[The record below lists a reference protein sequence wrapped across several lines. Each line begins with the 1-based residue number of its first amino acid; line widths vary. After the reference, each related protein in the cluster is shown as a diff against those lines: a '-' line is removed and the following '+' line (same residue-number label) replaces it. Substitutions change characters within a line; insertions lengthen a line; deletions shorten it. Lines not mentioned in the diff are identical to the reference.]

1 MIFNR
6 IKLNYNIK
14 LLDDGFQSQDY
25 SEVQKILRSNKSN
38 GIYSNLVS
46 YAIHKHLSQEAHFNF
61 YSSKFIWLSS
71 YDQRDLSFIYN
82 FLDFYFQNNQSASCS
97 FGDYQDQISDA
108 LKEIKNIEIPQFI
121 DFDHVVSNSFLYQL
135 FLLLLSNKKYIFS
148 NIRGAFFESPTKKF
162 LIYPQTTLC
171 YIHVHRNPYD
181 LYFRYK
187 KDFQNSQEALN
198 EIANSNQFSQKKSLK
213 YQIMENRQDWNTFTK
228 SWTNNNVENTYRGK
242 LIKYEN
248 LENSPKDTLI
258 EVIYHLKQAGM
269 NLDIDFDLIDKFIQI
284 NNVETIS
291 KEQISN
297 QELKLVDNNFESDFL
312 KKLGYSY

>member
-25 SEVQKILRSNKSN
+25 NEVQKILQSNKSSA
-38 GIYSNLVS
+38 IYPNLVS
-46 YAIHKHLSQEAHFNF
+46 YAIQKYLSQEAHFNF
-61 YSSKFIWLSS
+61 YRTKFIWLNS
-71 YDQRDLSFIYN
+71 YDQRDLSYLEN
-82 FLDFYFQNNQSASCS
+82 FLKFYFQNNQSATYS

-135 FLLLLSNKKYIFS
+135 FLLLSSNKNYIFS
-148 NIRGAFFESPTKKF
+148 NIRGAFFESPEKKF
-162 LIYPQTTLC
+162 LVYPQTTLC
-171 YIHVHRNPYD
+171 YFHIYRNPYD

-213 YQIMENRQDWNTFTK
+213 YQIMENRQNWNTFTK

-248 LENSPKDTLI
+248 LENAPKDTLTEI
-258 EVIYHLKQAGM
+258 IYHLKQAGM
-269 NLDIDFDLIDKFIQI
+269 SLDIDFDVIDKFIQNNDMKKI
-284 NNVETIS
+284 NRD
-291 KEQISN
+291 QISN

>member
-25 SEVQKILRSNKSN
+25 NEVQKILESNKSSA
-38 GIYSNLVS
+38 IYANLVG
-46 YAIHKHLSQEAHFNF
+46 YAIQKHLSQEAHFNF
-61 YSSKFIWLSS
+61 YRTKFIWLNS
-71 YDQRDLSFIYN
+71 YDQRDLSYLEN
-82 FLDFYFQNNQSASCS
+82 FLKFYFQNNQSATYS

-135 FLLLLSNKKYIFS
+135 FLLLSSNKDYIFS
-148 NIRGAFFESPTKKF
+148 NIRGAFFESSAKKF

-171 YIHVHRNPYD
+171 YFHIYRNPYD

-213 YQIMENRQDWNTFTK
+213 YQIMENRQNWNTFTK
-228 SWTNNNVENTYRGK
+228 SWTNKNVENTYRGK

-248 LENSPKDTLI
+248 LENAPKDTLTEI
-258 EVIYHLKQAGM
+258 IYHLKQAGM
-269 NLDIDFDLIDKFIQI
+269 SLDIDFDVIDKFIQNNDMKKI
-284 NNVETIS
+284 NRD
-291 KEQISN
+291 QISN